1 MNREPL
7 TTDEPDDHPGQIRS
21 GKLAGKSMWAA
32 IWILALPVLLQQTM
46 SAFIGLV
53 DTILAGR
60 LPEAIVVA
68 ALDAVGI
75 GSYVTWFILIA
86 MIGLGIGGQALI
98 ARAMGSGNLA
108 ESHGALGTSLVLS
121 LIWGGMVGVLM
132 WLGAYLLG
140 PICGLTPAAA
150 ELLVDYVQ
158 IIAYAMPLAG
168 FMLVGSMCLA
178 GAGETVM
185 PSVIAITVNVVNV
198 FVSWALSGVDVSFGS
213 WTLVN
218 PFSFDLHLVGIAMG
232 TSISYLIGAVL
243 TLAVLLRG
251 VRDLRLEMSGIAVD
265 RAIARRVIR
274 VGTLAFFDSLMMWT
288 ANILVLLVIGMV
300 AAAGAIEGVPL
311 EGLQGA
317 HVIAIRWEAFSFLPG
332 FAMGTA
338 AGALAGQYLGA
349 GNPRAAR
356 RAILACTGIGCAI
369 MGVLGLVFIFGGEL
383 LTRIISTEP
392 VHLDEAP
399 TLLLICGLVQ
409 VFFAISMVVR
419 QGLRGVGDTTWMFII
434 TTVSSFGIRLPV
446 AWLLGVYLGM
456 GLKGVWIGL
465 CGEIV
470 FRAVLTSARF
480 VHGGWQRV
488 RV

>member
-300 AAAGAIEGVPL
+300 AAAGAIKGVPL

>member
-1 MNREPL
+1 
-7 TTDEPDDHPGQIRS
+7 
-21 GKLAGKSMWAA
+21 MWAA

-419 QGLRGVGDTTWMFII
+419 QGLRGIGDTTWMFII

>member
-1 MNREPL
+1 MSPAPR
-7 TTDEPDDHPGQIRS
+7 TTHNPDDHPGLIRS

-32 IWILALPVLLQQTM
+32 IWILALPVLLQQMM

-121 LIWGGMVGVLM
+121 LIWGGMVGVFM
-132 WLGAYLLG
+132 WLGAFLLG

-178 GAGETVM
+178 GAGETMM

-198 FVSWALSGVDVSFGS
+198 FVSWALSGVDMSFGS

-251 VRDLRLEMSGIAVD
+251 VRDLRLEMSGIAVN
-265 RAIARRVIR
+265 RTIARRIIR

-392 VHLDEAP
+392 VHLEEAP
-399 TLLLICGLVQ
+399 SLLLICGLVQ

-434 TTVSSFGIRLPV
+434 TTVSSFGIRLPA
-446 AWLLGVYLGM
+446 AWLFGVYLGM

-470 FRAVLTSARF
+470 IRAVLTTARF
-480 VHGGWQRV
+480 VHGGWKRV

>member
-434 TTVSSFGIRLPV
+434 TTVSSFGIRLPA

>member
-7 TTDEPDDHPGQIRS
+7 TTDEPDDHPGLIRS

-32 IWILALPVLLQQTM
+32 IWILALPVLLQQMM

-132 WLGAYLLG
+132 WLGAFLLG

-198 FVSWALSGVDVSFGS
+198 FVSWALSGVDMSFGS

-251 VRDLRLEMSGIAVD
+251 VRDLRLEMSGIAVN
-265 RAIARRVIR
+265 RTIARRIIR

-392 VHLDEAP
+392 VHLEEAP
-399 TLLLICGLVQ
+399 SLLLICGLVQ

-434 TTVSSFGIRLPV
+434 TTVSSFGIRLPA
-446 AWLLGVYLGM
+446 AWLFGVYLGM

-470 FRAVLTSARF
+470 IRAGLFAWRF
-480 VHGGWQRV
+480 FNGGWKRV